1 MELLEKAKEKVMQH
15 DNKVTRNVADAA
27 LKILMGEEP
36 DNQQFTKEVDQAK
49 KKATEKKSPEDEA
62 RVAAPKV
69 DASVTVP
76 ESGVTVKEELKG
88 GQKNIDMNKNGKI
101 DAEDFKML
109 RKKKSAKRT
118 VTIDKP
124 DRLVSMK
131 VSKEEVESLEEGK
144 LKDMV
149 TKHMDDGHSF
159 DKAMEKAQSDLSKM
173 GQKADEHPEQL
184 IRRNRKTI

>member
-1 MELLEKAKEKVMQH
+1 MQH
-15 DNKVTRNVADAA
+15 DNKITRNVADTA

-36 DNQQFTKEVDQAK
+36 DNQQFTKEVDKAK

-109 RKKKSAKRT
+109 RKEETAKRT

-131 VSKEEVESLEEGK
+131 VSKEEVEGLEELEEGQRYGYWSY
-144 LKDMV
+144 
-149 TKHMDDGHSF
+149 DDGKGVF
-159 DKAMEKAQSDLSKM
+159 D
-173 GQKADEHPEQL
+173 QL
-184 IRRNRKTI
+184 HEEGTG

>member
-1 MELLEKAKEKVMQH
+1 MQH

-27 LKILMGEEP
+27 LKILIGEEP
-36 DNQQFTKEVDQAK
+36 DNAQFTKEVDQAK

-88 GQKNIDMNKNGKI
+88 GQHKIDANKNGKI

-109 RKKKSAKRT
+109 RKKK
-118 VTIDKP
+118 
-124 DRLVSMK
+124 L
-131 VSKEEVESLEEGK
+131 SKEEAEE
-144 LKDMV
+144 V
-149 TKHMDDGHSF
+149 DDV
-159 DKAMEKAQSDLSKM
+159 L
-173 GQKADEHPEQL
+173 
-184 IRRNRKTI
+184 

>member
-1 MELLEKAKEKVMQH
+1 MQH
-15 DNKVTRNVADAA
+15 DNKITRNVADAA
-27 LKILMGEEP
+27 LKIMMGEEP
-36 DNQQFTKEVDQAK
+36 DNQQFTKEVDKAK

-109 RKKKSAKRT
+109 RKKK
-118 VTIDKP
+118 
-124 DRLVSMK
+124 L
-131 VSKEEVESLEEGK
+131 SKEEVDRLEELEEGR

-149 TKHMDDGHSF
+149 TGHMTSGKGMSF
-159 DKAMEKAQSDLSKM
+159 DQAMKKAQADLNKM
-173 GQKADEHPEQL
+173 AVKKASDEHP
-184 IRRNRKTI
+184 K